1 MRSVEESPQTTL
13 PAHPVADADREYLLD
28 QLNVLEGTR
37 HKPTWAWGLVVM
49 GFVLAVAAS
58 YHGSLAY
65 ASIRAIDQRS
75 DISTPN
81 PGALFDAIATTG
93 PRVGGTVENASRAAY
108 GKALEQYV
116 LDGTVVGLGLSLVLS
131 GLYARLIR

>member
-1 MRSVEESPQTTL
+1 MTLAPQPPT
-13 PAHPVADADREYLLD
+13 DADRESLLD
-28 QLNVLEGTR
+28 QLDALEGAR
-37 HKPTWAWGLVVM
+37 HKPTWAWAWAVVVI
-49 GFVLAVAAS
+49 GCVLALAAT

-81 PGALFDAIATTG
+81 PGQLFDTIATTG
-93 PRVGGTVENASRAAY
+93 PRVGSTVENASRAAY
-108 GKALEQYV
+108 GKALEQYA
-116 LDGTVVGLGLSLVLS
+116 LDGTVVGLGLLLVLS

>member
-1 MRSVEESPQTTL
+1 MRSVEEGPRITL
-13 PAHPVADADREYLLD
+13 AAHPSAEAERESLLD
-28 QLNVLEGTR
+28 RLDALEGTR
-37 HKPTWAWGLVVM
+37 HKPTWAWGLVVV
-49 GFVLAVAAS
+49 GIVLAVAAS

-81 PGALFDAIATTG
+81 PGALFDVIATTG
-93 PRVGGTVENASRAAY
+93 PRVGSTVENASRAAY

-116 LDGTVVGLGLSLVLS
+116 LDGTVVGLGLLLVLS